1 MKKLLAIIL
10 SITILLSMAMIASAE
25 EPVYSDSKRSVYLDG
40 AYNDV
45 NNIVIDDTEYLPIKE
60 LCTLLGYDIKET
72 SENTYEITEGENCKN
87 SESAMG
93 KAIFTV
99 GDDFSLHS
107 PKTVN
112 MKTKQRCFRQLQ

>member
-45 NNIVIDDTEYLPIKE
+45 NNIVIDDTEYLVYINALTGIE
-60 LCTLLGYDIKET
+60 EDILVII
-72 SENTYEITEGENCKN
+72 NTPNGVLT
-87 SESAMG
+87 M
-93 KAIFTV
+93 
-99 GDDFSLHS
+99 
-107 PKTVN
+107 
-112 MKTKQRCFRQLQ
+112 

>member
-60 LCTLLGYDIKET
+60 LCTLLGYDIISKIYKGSVKNLVAT
-72 SENTYEITEGENCKN
+72 LYENKKLSNEDMSDLKKMFELE
-87 SESAMG
+87 
-93 KAIFTV
+93 
-99 GDDFSLHS
+99 
-107 PKTVN
+107 
-112 MKTKQRCFRQLQ
+112 